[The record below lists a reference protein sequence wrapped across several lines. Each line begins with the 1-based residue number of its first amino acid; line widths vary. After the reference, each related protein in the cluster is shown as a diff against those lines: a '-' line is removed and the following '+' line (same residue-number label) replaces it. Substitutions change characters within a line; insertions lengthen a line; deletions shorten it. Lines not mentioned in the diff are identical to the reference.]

1 MGKQLVIILDNQGVK
16 KSGKLTEE
24 EQGKLEALA
33 KAQAQKMV
41 LEDIMYNTFIDTS
54 ESFEAQMKE
63 LAKHVESTKAWEWE
77 DVDQMQKFYKFL
89 ASIYNE
95 ENGIPRVMQM
105 FSLMMCATK
114 ADVTWIDEMTEA
126 LKNCANGLDSYITMC

>member
-1 MGKQLVIILDNQGVK
+1 
-16 KSGKLTEE
+16 
-24 EQGKLEALA
+24 
-33 KAQAQKMV
+33 MV

-114 ADVTWIDEMTEA
+114 ADITWIDEMTEA